1 MNKLSVFIVF
11 DILIILYELI
21 IEIFSALYELTGLS
35 KDQARFQVTSLIT
48 GTGFTTAESEKMLD
62 TKRKKRLARD
72 IMIISYI
79 FNVSIISTIVTL
91 LTSTQKGSLY
101 NFFIGLS
108 VSIIVII
115 MLFFSRRVSIIRN
128 KIDRSMLYIA
138 GRIFKQKQNQM
149 VIYEYY
155 NQKVLTEIKINQL
168 PEDIKNKTIEQLNL
182 EDKYNIRVLYI
193 NRKNKI
199 ITKLKNTKFRK
210 KDLVLMIGNKK
221 KISKLFE

>member
-1 MNKLSVFIVF
+1 M
-11 DILIILYELI
+11 
-21 IEIFSALYELTGLS
+21 
-35 KDQARFQVTSLIT
+35 
-48 GTGFTTAESEKMLD
+48 
-62 TKRKKRLARD
+62 
-72 IMIISYI
+72 
-79 FNVSIISTIVTL
+79 
-91 LTSTQKGSLY
+91 
-101 NFFIGLS
+101 
-108 VSIIVII
+108 SIIVII